1 MAFRVPTTDV
11 SAVDLTVKAKENFLR
26 DYGSFEN
33 ASETTMKGVLGFE
46 DLVVS
51 QDFVGDSRTSII
63 DANAELNSTFFK
75 IISWYDNEYGYSK

>member
-11 SAVDLTVKAKENFLR
+11 SAVDLTVKVAKLLKIMVCVEKCFQ
-26 DYGSFEN
+26 
-33 ASETTMKGVLGFE
+33 TTMKGILGFTE

-63 DANAELNSTFFK
+63 DANGGIGFYFLQNYFMV
-75 IISWYDNEYGYSK
+75 